1 MKPLSLLIALM
12 LLSALLCSC
21 GEKQPDAAPRLFSQV
36 TSVDKLVLARMTI
49 SKMATVS
56 DDNKGRGGASLRDIA
71 GDVADAMKVGSRVA
85 AYSYDT
91 YLRAYID
98 LSEMRPDDVTVDE
111 KSKTVTLLLPPIR
124 TEFAGRD
131 SGIREDHYRV
141 TGLRSAI
148 DARERA
154 SLKERMNESLR
165 KEVEED
171 PQFTERL
178 TRAARAKCIAY
189 ISALMER
196 DGYRAIVEFRGDR
209 PAEIS

>member
-1 MKPLSLLIALM
+1 MKPLSLLIP
-12 LLSALLCSC
+12 LLLLPVLLCSC

-36 TSVDKLVLARMTI
+36 TSVNKLVLGRMAI

-56 DDNKGRGGASLRDIA
+56 DDNKSRGGASLRDIA
-71 GDVADAMKVGSRVA
+71 GDVADAMKVGARVA

-98 LSEMRPDDVTVDE
+98 LSEMGPGDVTVDE
-111 KSKTVTLLLPPIR
+111 ESKTVTLLLPPIR

-131 SGIREDHYRV
+131 SEIREDHYRV
-141 TGLRSAI
+141 TGLRSDI
-148 DARERA
+148 DARQRA
-154 SLKERMNESLR
+154 VLKERMNESLR

-171 PQFTERL
+171 TRFAERL
-178 TRAARAKCIAY
+178 TLAARAKCINY
-189 ISALMER
+189 ISAIMER
-196 DGYRAIVEFRGDR
+196 EGYRAIVEFRGER